1 MRTVQRLK
9 GLKTWFYENL
19 CEGREMKAPAE
30 NFNIGVIKRQE
41 PQVHLAWAPSRADQT
56 GILVDDAASV
66 VPGIII
72 MPNRGHI
79 KYMEEKRFD
88 RYNGI
93 NRPKM
98 LGQQLSI
105 SVLFSVYEPGVR
117 LPGFIQSVGE
127 KGNGLNTSLIEEG
140 TEEGL
145 FTLFDWMDDAIEKLL
160 GTKMIPNTD
169 LFLDEE
175 SGVYSLYTDQE
186 YVVDRRPIY
195 YGFIN
200 CTFQSYANESANSQI
215 NELLN

>member
-1 MRTVQRLK
+1 MRTVKRLK
-9 GLKTWFYENL
+9 GLKKFFYENL
-19 CEGREMKAPAE
+19 CKGREMKAPSE
-30 NFNIGVIKRQE
+30 NFDIGKIKRQE
-41 PQVHLAWAPSRADQT
+41 PQVYLAWAPSRADQT
-56 GILVDDAASV
+56 GRLVEDTMST

-72 MPNRGHI
+72 MPNHAHL

-98 LGQQLSI
+98 LGQQLSVSI
-105 SVLFSVYEPGVR
+105 LFSVYEPGIR
-117 LPGFIQSVGE
+117 HPGFIHSVGE
-127 KGNGLNTSLIEEG
+127 KGSGLDMTLLEEG

-145 FTLFDWMDDAIEKLL
+145 FTLLDWMDDGIEKLL
-160 GTKMIPNTD
+160 GAKMIPDTD

-175 SGVYSLYTDQE
+175 TGVYSLYTDQE

-200 CTFQSYANESANSQI
+200 CTFQCYANESPNK
-215 NELLN
+215 ELLELIN